1 MKSRTLLRFAK
12 PTCLALLL
20 GALTLSGYAQQPTAA
35 ERALV
40 FKATMAASQAVLKQ
54 YQWVE
59 TTVVSLKGD
68 EKSRK
73 QEQCYYGADGGV
85 QKVLLTQSAPA
96 SKKRG
101 VVRRKIAENKQEELT
116 DYMKNAV
123 SLVKSYVPPT
133 PERIQAAKDAGKVSI
148 EILQPG
154 KRVRLNF
161 RDYEKPG
168 DKLGVEVDLV
178 ENRPLGLKVATY
190 LEDAKDAV
198 TLDVRMGQL
207 KDGASY
213 PSDISLDAKAKNLN
227 VTVKNSGYRKMN
239 Q

>member
-1 MKSRTLLRFAK
+1 MESNTLLRFAK

-20 GALTLSGYAQQPTAA
+20 GVLNLPGYAQQPTAA
-35 ERALV
+35 ERAAML
-40 FKATMAASQAVLKQ
+40 KATMAASQAVLRQ
-54 YQWVE
+54 YQWIE

-96 SKKRG
+96 PKKRG
-101 VVRRKIAENKQEELT
+101 FFRRKIAENKQEELT

-123 SLVKSYVPPT
+123 SLVKSYVPPN

-168 DKLGVEVDLV
+168 DNLGVEVDLSN
-178 ENRPLGLKVATY
+178 NRPLGLNVSTY
-190 LEDAKDAV
+190 LEDSNDAV

-207 KDGASY
+207 NDGTSY
-213 PSDISLDAKAKNLN
+213 PSNVTLDARAKNLTVM
-227 VTVKNSGYRKMN
+227 VTNSGYRKAM
-239 Q
+239 